1 MARHEILLIGDGSHL
16 FRTIGWVL
24 EYKGFSVRSSASPEA
39 ALEALVKKNYDL
51 VIAKLSM
58 AELDHL
64 DVLKRAKRLNPDGK
78 VMVISGNHEVTF
90 PLEAYQIDID
100 DYILMPVSPTELW
113 RRVHDCLESL
123 EVVDLTPVQAPAA
136 SESPANEKGLNRL
149 MLMLHDMRSSMVA
162 TSASLKLLGRGTY
175 GELSP
180 TAQARVTEIAGR
192 VDKLVNLTEEFAD
205 RVFSKA
211 VQGDPE
217 PEMLDLG
224 RDVVDPV
231 LEELAEGIREHRVT
245 LENRLA
251 FYPGAIPIKGSK
263 LWLKSV
269 FRNLL
274 NNALNHGETEGNIVV
289 DWERRGDGCRLTVYN
304 SGLPVPEELHSI
316 LFSNVTPRLRRARGD
331 GAGLGLGL
339 YLSRD
344 LMNSH
349 GGDIWYEPKTDGS
362 KFVVSMPH

>member
-113 RRVHDCLESL
+113 CRVHDCLESL

-136 SESPANEKGLNRL
+136 SESPANDKALNHL
-149 MLMLHDMRSSMVA
+149 MLMFHDMRSSMVA

-175 GELSP
+175 GELSQ
-180 TAQARVTEIAGR
+180 TVQARVTEIAGR

-211 VQGDPE
+211 VQGDLE

-344 LMNSH
+344 LMNSY